1 MSEKGFNIFD
11 DMDDII
17 VNENDNE
24 VVETK
29 EEPIDLLADDTVT
42 EAKEETGIPDLLSE
56 DLVEAKEE
64 SVPDILAEEEAEVK
78 KEEEVALATDE
89 TVADAKEELVVDEV
103 EKETVSCEKTDKA
116 RTKGDSF
123 NNVIDFFSNPIADPD
138 WEALKNEILTRI
150 DGIKIKSNIPPNV
163 VLLVSS
169 ELDSLHSYIHDK
181 FMETKT
187 ALDNL
192 TNKEDGV
199 LTVVKA
205 TNAKGSNETE
215 RKASGVTAAQKYKIG
230 KNTVDLFQLIAET
243 RGRYNFLDGIL
254 KQIQFKKE
262 LLITVSSAL
271 KVLNK

>member
-11 DMDDII
+11 DMEDIV
-17 VNENDNE
+17 VNENDDQILE
-24 VVETK
+24 QK
-29 EEPIDLLADDTVT
+29 EEPIDLLADDAADT
-42 EAKEETGIPDLLSE
+42 KEDSLDL
-56 DLVEAKEE
+56 
-64 SVPDILAEEEAEVK
+64 LAEETP
-78 KEEEVALATDE
+78 EEEVTPAAEEKVEEKVAPATDE
-89 TVADAKEELVVDEV
+89 TISDAKEELVVNEV
-103 EKETVSCEKTDKA
+103 EKETVSCEKTDKSKS
-116 RTKGDSF
+116 KGDSF
-123 NNVIDFFSNPIADPD
+123 NNIIDFFANPIADPD
-138 WEALKNEILTRI
+138 WEDLKTEILTRI

-199 LTVVKA
+199 LTVIKA

>member
-11 DMDDII
+11 DMEDIV
-17 VNENDNE
+17 VNESDDQVLE
-24 VVETK
+24 SK
-29 EEPIDLLADDTVT
+29 EEPIDLLADDASADV
-42 EAKEETGIPDLLSE
+42 KEDSLDL
-56 DLVEAKEE
+56 
-64 SVPDILAEEEAEVK
+64 LAEETT
-78 KEEEVALATDE
+78 EEVAPVTEEKVAPATDE
-89 TVADAKEELVVDEV
+89 TISDAKEELVVDEV
-103 EKETVSCEKTDKA
+103 EKETVSYEKTDKSKS
-116 RTKGDSF
+116 KGDSF
-123 NNVIDFFSNPIADPD
+123 NNVIDFFANPIADPD
-138 WEALKNEILTRI
+138 WEDLKTEILTRI

-199 LTVVKA
+199 LTVIKA

>member
-11 DMDDII
+11 DMEDIV
-17 VNENDNE
+17 VNENDDQVLASE
-24 VVETK
+24 
-29 EEPIDLLADDTVT
+29 EEPIDLLADDT
-42 EAKEETGIPDLLSE
+42 ADMKEDSLDL
-56 DLVEAKEE
+56 
-64 SVPDILAEEEAEVK
+64 LAEEIP
-78 KEEEVALATDE
+78 EEETTSEEEKVAPATDE
-89 TVADAKEELVVDEV
+89 TISDAKEELIVDEV
-103 EKETVSCEKTDKA
+103 EKETVSCEKTDKSKS
-116 RTKGDSF
+116 KGDSF
-123 NNVIDFFSNPIADPD
+123 NNVIDFFANPIADPD
-138 WEALKNEILTRI
+138 WEDLKNEILTRI

-199 LTVVKA
+199 LTVIKA

>member
-11 DMDDII
+11 DMEDIV
-17 VNENDNE
+17 VNESDDQVLE
-24 VVETK
+24 SK
-29 EEPIDLLADDTVT
+29 EEPIDLLADDASADV
-42 EAKEETGIPDLLSE
+42 KKDSLDL
-56 DLVEAKEE
+56 
-64 SVPDILAEEEAEVK
+64 LAEETP
-78 KEEEVALATDE
+78 EEVAPVTEEKVAPATDE
-89 TVADAKEELVVDEV
+89 TISDAKEELVVDEV
-103 EKETVSCEKTDKA
+103 EKETVSCEKTDKSKS
-116 RTKGDSF
+116 KGDSF
-123 NNVIDFFSNPIADPD
+123 NNVIDFFANPIADPD
-138 WEALKNEILTRI
+138 WEDLKTEILTRI

-199 LTVVKA
+199 LTVIKA

>member
-11 DMDDII
+11 DMEDIV
-17 VNENDNE
+17 VNENDDQVLE
-24 VVETK
+24 SK
-29 EEPIDLLADDTVT
+29 EEPIDLLANDAADT
-42 EAKEETGIPDLLSE
+42 KEDSLDL
-56 DLVEAKEE
+56 
-64 SVPDILAEEEAEVK
+64 LAEETP
-78 KEEEVALATDE
+78 EEEVTPAAEEKVEEKVAPATDE
-89 TVADAKEELVVDEV
+89 TIFDAKEELVVDEV
-103 EKETVSCEKTDKA
+103 EKETVSCEKTDKSKF
-116 RTKGDSF
+116 KGDSF
-123 NNVIDFFSNPIADPD
+123 NNVIDFFANPIADPD
-138 WEALKNEILTRI
+138 WEDLKTEILTRI

-199 LTVVKA
+199 LTVIKA

>member
-11 DMDDII
+11 DMEDIV
-17 VNENDNE
+17 VNESDDQVLE
-24 VVETK
+24 SK
-29 EEPIDLLADDTVT
+29 EEPIDLLADDTM
-42 EAKEETGIPDLLSE
+42 EETKEDSLDL
-56 DLVEAKEE
+56 
-64 SVPDILAEEEAEVK
+64 LAEETP
-78 KEEEVALATDE
+78 EEEVTPAAEEKVEEKVASTTDE
-89 TVADAKEELVVDEV
+89 TISDAKEELVVDEV
-103 EKETVSCEKTDKA
+103 EKETVSCEKTDKSKS
-116 RTKGDSF
+116 KGDSF
-123 NNVIDFFSNPIADPD
+123 NNVIDFFANPIADPD
-138 WEALKNEILTRI
+138 WEDLKTEILTRI

-199 LTVVKA
+199 LTVIKA

>member
-11 DMDDII
+11 DMEDIV
-17 VNENDNE
+17 VNENDDQVLE
-24 VVETK
+24 SK
-29 EEPIDLLADDTVT
+29 EEPIDLLADDASADV
-42 EAKEETGIPDLLSE
+42 KEDSLDL
-56 DLVEAKEE
+56 
-64 SVPDILAEEEAEVK
+64 LAEETP
-78 KEEEVALATDE
+78 EEEVTPAAEEKVEEKVAPATDE
-89 TVADAKEELVVDEV
+89 TISDAKEELVVDEV
-103 EKETVSCEKTDKA
+103 EKETVSCEKTDKSK
-116 RTKGDSF
+116 TKGDSF
-123 NNVIDFFSNPIADPD
+123 NNVIDFFANPIADPD
-138 WEALKNEILTRI
+138 WEDLKNEILTRI

-199 LTVVKA
+199 LTVIKA

>member
-11 DMDDII
+11 DMEDIV
-17 VNENDNE
+17 VNENDDL
-24 VVETK
+24 ETK
-29 EEPIDLLADDTVT
+29 EEPIDLLADDTM
-42 EAKEETGIPDLLSE
+42 EETKE
-56 DLVEAKEE
+56 DSL
-64 SVPDILAEEEAEVK
+64 DFLAEETP
-78 KEEEVALATDE
+78 EEVAPVTEEKVAPATDE
-89 TVADAKEELVVDEV
+89 TISDAKEELVVDEV
-103 EKETVSCEKTDKA
+103 EKETVSCEKTDKSKS
-116 RTKGDSF
+116 KGDSF
-123 NNVIDFFSNPIADPD
+123 NNVIDFFANPIADPD
-138 WEALKNEILTRI
+138 WEDLKIEILTRI

-199 LTVVKA
+199 LTVIKA

>member
-24 VVETK
+24 IVETK
-29 EEPIDLLADDTVT
+29 EEPIDLLADDTVVDV
-42 EAKEETGIPDLLSE
+42 KEEIDLPDLLSE
-56 DLVEAKEE
+56 DSVKVEEE
-64 SVPDILAEEEAEVK
+64 SVPDILTED
-78 KEEEVALATDE
+78 EVAPATEE
-89 TVADAKEELVVDEV
+89 TVTDAKKELVVDEV

-116 RTKGDSF
+116 KTKGDSF

-138 WEALKNEILTRI
+138 WEDLKTEILTRI

>member
-11 DMDDII
+11 DMEDIV
-17 VNENDNE
+17 VNESDDQ
-24 VVETK
+24 VLETK
-29 EEPIDLLADDTVT
+29 EEPIDLLADDDALADT
-42 EAKEETGIPDLLSE
+42 KEDSLDL
-56 DLVEAKEE
+56 
-64 SVPDILAEEEAEVK
+64 LAEETP
-78 KEEEVALATDE
+78 EEVAPVTEEKVAPTTDE
-89 TVADAKEELVVDEV
+89 TISDAKEELVVDEV
-103 EKETVSCEKTDKA
+103 EKETVSCEKTDKSKS
-116 RTKGDSF
+116 KGDSF
-123 NNVIDFFSNPIADPD
+123 NNVIDFFANPIADPD
-138 WEALKNEILTRI
+138 WEDLKTEILTRI

-199 LTVVKA
+199 LTVIKA

>member
-11 DMDDII
+11 DMEDIV
-17 VNENDNE
+17 VNENDDQVLASE
-24 VVETK
+24 
-29 EEPIDLLADDTVT
+29 EEPIDLLADDTADT
-42 EAKEETGIPDLLSE
+42 KEDSLDL
-56 DLVEAKEE
+56 
-64 SVPDILAEEEAEVK
+64 LAEETT
-78 KEEEVALATDE
+78 EEETTSEEEKVAPATDE
-89 TVADAKEELVVDEV
+89 TISDAKEELVVDEV
-103 EKETVSCEKTDKA
+103 EKETVSCEKTDKSKS
-116 RTKGDSF
+116 KGDSF
-123 NNVIDFFSNPIADPD
+123 NNVIDFFANPIADPD
-138 WEALKNEILTRI
+138 WENLKNEILTRI

-199 LTVVKA
+199 LTVIKA

>member
-11 DMDDII
+11 DMEDIV
-17 VNENDNE
+17 VNENDDLE
-24 VVETK
+24 SK
-29 EEPIDLLADDTVT
+29 EEPIDLLADDASADV
-42 EAKEETGIPDLLSE
+42 KEDSLDL
-56 DLVEAKEE
+56 
-64 SVPDILAEEEAEVK
+64 LAEETP
-78 KEEEVALATDE
+78 EEVAPATEEKVAPATDE
-89 TVADAKEELVVDEV
+89 TISDTKEELVVDEV
-103 EKETVSCEKTDKA
+103 EKETVSCEKTDKSKS
-116 RTKGDSF
+116 KGDSF
-123 NNVIDFFSNPIADPD
+123 NNVIDFFANPIADPD
-138 WEALKNEILTRI
+138 WEDLKTEILTRI

-199 LTVVKA
+199 LTVIKA

>member
-11 DMDDII
+11 DMEDIV
-17 VNENDNE
+17 VNESDDLE
-24 VVETK
+24 PK
-29 EEPIDLLADDTVT
+29 EEPIDLLADDTM
-42 EAKEETGIPDLLSE
+42 EEIKEDSLDL
-56 DLVEAKEE
+56 
-64 SVPDILAEEEAEVK
+64 LAEETP
-78 KEEEVALATDE
+78 EEEVTPAAEEKIEENVASATDE
-89 TVADAKEELVVDEV
+89 TISDVKEELVVDEV
-103 EKETVSCEKTDKA
+103 EKETVSCEKTDKSKS
-116 RTKGDSF
+116 KGDSF
-123 NNVIDFFSNPIADPD
+123 NNVIDFFANPIADPD
-138 WEALKNEILTRI
+138 WEDLKTEILTRI

-199 LTVVKA
+199 LTVIKA

>member
-11 DMDDII
+11 DMEDIV
-17 VNENDNE
+17 VNESDDQVLE
-24 VVETK
+24 SK
-29 EEPIDLLADDTVT
+29 EEPIDLLADDTADT
-42 EAKEETGIPDLLSE
+42 KEDSLDL
-56 DLVEAKEE
+56 
-64 SVPDILAEEEAEVK
+64 LAEETP
-78 KEEEVALATDE
+78 EEEVTPAAEEKVEEKVAPATDE
-89 TVADAKEELVVDEV
+89 TISDAKEELVVDEV
-103 EKETVSCEKTDKA
+103 EKETVSCEKTDKSKS
-116 RTKGDSF
+116 KGDSF
-123 NNVIDFFSNPIADPD
+123 NNVIDFFANPIADPD
-138 WEALKNEILTRI
+138 WEDLKTEILTRI

-199 LTVVKA
+199 LTVIKA

>member
-11 DMDDII
+11 DMEDIV
-17 VNENDNE
+17 VNENDDQVIASE
-24 VVETK
+24 
-29 EEPIDLLADDTVT
+29 EEPIDLLADDT
-42 EAKEETGIPDLLSE
+42 ADMKEDSL
-56 DLVEAKEE
+56 DF
-64 SVPDILAEEEAEVK
+64 LAEETT
-78 KEEEVALATDE
+78 EEVAPVVEE
-89 TVADAKEELVVDEV
+89 TSAPVVEETISDAKEELVVDEV
-103 EKETVSCEKTDKA
+103 EKETVSCEKTDKSKS
-116 RTKGDSF
+116 KGDSF
-123 NNVIDFFSNPIADPD
+123 NNVIDFFANPIADPD
-138 WEALKNEILTRI
+138 WEDLKTEILTRI

-199 LTVVKA
+199 LTVIKA

>member
-1 MSEKGFNIFD
+1 MSEKGFDIFA
-11 DMDDII
+11 DMEDII
-17 VNENDNE
+17 VNENDDM
-24 VVETK
+24 ETK
-29 EEPIDLLADDTVT
+29 EEPIDLLADDTV
-42 EAKEETGIPDLLSE
+42 EETKEDSLDL
-56 DLVEAKEE
+56 
-64 SVPDILAEEEAEVK
+64 LAEETTEEEAASE
-78 KEEEVALATDE
+78 KEEEVAPATDE

-103 EKETVSCEKTDKA
+103 EKETVSCEQTDKQK
-116 RTKGDSF
+116 TKGDSF

-163 VLLVSS
+163 VLLISS

-181 FMETKT
+181 FMEIKT

>member
-11 DMDDII
+11 DMEDIV
-17 VNENDNE
+17 VNENDDQVLASE
-24 VVETK
+24 
-29 EEPIDLLADDTVT
+29 EEPIDLLADDT
-42 EAKEETGIPDLLSE
+42 ADMKEDSLDL
-56 DLVEAKEE
+56 
-64 SVPDILAEEEAEVK
+64 LAEETT
-78 KEEEVALATDE
+78 EEVAPVVEE
-89 TVADAKEELVVDEV
+89 TSAPVVEETISDAKEELVVDEV
-103 EKETVSCEKTDKA
+103 EKETVSCEKTDKSKS
-116 RTKGDSF
+116 KGDSF
-123 NNVIDFFSNPIADPD
+123 NNVIDFFANPIADPD
-138 WEALKNEILTRI
+138 WEDLKTEILTRI

-199 LTVVKA
+199 LTVIKA

-230 KNTVDLFQLIAET
+230 K
-243 RGRYNFLDGIL
+243 
-254 KQIQFKKE
+254 
-262 LLITVSSAL
+262 
-271 KVLNK
+271 

>member
-11 DMDDII
+11 DMEDIV
-17 VNENDNE
+17 VNESDDQVLE
-24 VVETK
+24 PK
-29 EEPIDLLADDTVT
+29 EELIDLLADDTVA
-42 EAKEETGIPDLLSE
+42 EVKEETGIPDLLSE
-56 DLVEAKEE
+56 DTVKVEEE
-64 SVPDILAEEEAEVK
+64 FVPDILTEEEQAPAE
-78 KEEEVALATDE
+78 E

-103 EKETVSCEKTDKA
+103 EKETVSCEKTDKSKS
-116 RTKGDSF
+116 KGDSF
-123 NNVIDFFSNPIADPD
+123 NNVIDFFANPIADPD

-199 LTVVKA
+199 LTVIKA

>member
-11 DMDDII
+11 DMEDIV
-17 VNENDNE
+17 VNENDDLE
-24 VVETK
+24 SK
-29 EEPIDLLADDTVT
+29 EEPIDLLADDASADV
-42 EAKEETGIPDLLSE
+42 KEDSLDL
-56 DLVEAKEE
+56 
-64 SVPDILAEEEAEVK
+64 LAEETP
-78 KEEEVALATDE
+78 EEVAPATEEKVAPATDE
-89 TVADAKEELVVDEV
+89 TISDAKEELVVDEV
-103 EKETVSCEKTDKA
+103 EKETVSCEKTDKSKS
-116 RTKGDSF
+116 KGDSF
-123 NNVIDFFSNPIADPD
+123 NNVIDFFANPIADPD
-138 WEALKNEILTRI
+138 WEDLKTEILTRI

-199 LTVVKA
+199 LTVIKA

>member
-11 DMDDII
+11 DMEDIV
-17 VNENDNE
+17 VNENDDM
-24 VVETK
+24 ETK
-29 EEPIDLLADDTVT
+29 EEPIDLLADDAADT
-42 EAKEETGIPDLLSE
+42 KEDSFDL
-56 DLVEAKEE
+56 
-64 SVPDILAEEEAEVK
+64 LAEETP
-78 KEEEVALATDE
+78 EEEVAPVAEEKVKEKVAPATDK
-89 TVADAKEELVVDEV
+89 TISDAKEELIVDEV
-103 EKETVSCEKTDKA
+103 EKETVSCEKTDKSKS
-116 RTKGDSF
+116 KGDSF
-123 NNVIDFFSNPIADPD
+123 NNVIDFFANPIADPD
-138 WEALKNEILTRI
+138 WEDLKTEILTRI

-199 LTVVKA
+199 LTVIKA

>member
-11 DMDDII
+11 DMEDIV
-17 VNENDNE
+17 VNESDDQVLE
-24 VVETK
+24 SK
-29 EEPIDLLADDTVT
+29 EEPIDLLADDASADV
-42 EAKEETGIPDLLSE
+42 KEDSLDL
-56 DLVEAKEE
+56 
-64 SVPDILAEEEAEVK
+64 LAEETT
-78 KEEEVALATDE
+78 EEVAPVTEEKVAPATDE
-89 TVADAKEELVVDEV
+89 TISDAKEELVVDEV
-103 EKETVSCEKTDKA
+103 EKETVSYEKTDKSKS
-116 RTKGDSF
+116 KGDSF
-123 NNVIDFFSNPIADPD
+123 NNVIDFFANPIADPD
-138 WEALKNEILTRI
+138 WEDLKTEILTRI
-150 DGIKIKSNIPPNV
+150 DGFKIKSNIPPNV

-199 LTVVKA
+199 LTVIKA

>member
-11 DMDDII
+11 DMEDIV
-17 VNENDNE
+17 VNESDDQVLE
-24 VVETK
+24 SE
-29 EEPIDLLADDTVT
+29 EEPIDLLADDAANT
-42 EAKEETGIPDLLSE
+42 KEDSLDLL
-56 DLVEAKEE
+56 VEENPK
-64 SVPDILAEEEAEVK
+64 
-78 KEEEVALATDE
+78 EVAPATEEKVEEKVAPATDE
-89 TVADAKEELVVDEV
+89 TISDAKEELVVDEV
-103 EKETVSCEKTDKA
+103 EKETVSCEKTDKSKS
-116 RTKGDSF
+116 KGDSF
-123 NNVIDFFSNPIADPD
+123 NNVIDFFANPIADPD
-138 WEALKNEILTRI
+138 WEDLKTEILTRI

-199 LTVVKA
+199 LTVIKA

>member
-11 DMDDII
+11 DMEDIV
-17 VNENDNE
+17 VNENDDL
-24 VVETK
+24 ETK
-29 EEPIDLLADDTVT
+29 EEPIDLLADDTM
-42 EAKEETGIPDLLSE
+42 EETKEDSLDL
-56 DLVEAKEE
+56 
-64 SVPDILAEEEAEVK
+64 LAEETT
-78 KEEEVALATDE
+78 EEVAPAIEEKVEEKVAPATDE
-89 TVADAKEELVVDEV
+89 TISDAKEELVVDEV
-103 EKETVSCEKTDKA
+103 EKETVSCEKTDKSKS
-116 RTKGDSF
+116 KGDSF
-123 NNVIDFFSNPIADPD
+123 NNVIDFFANPIADPD
-138 WEALKNEILTRI
+138 WEDLKTEILTRI

-163 VLLVSS
+163 VLLVLS

-199 LTVVKA
+199 LTVIKA

>member
-11 DMDDII
+11 DMEDIV
-17 VNENDNE
+17 VNENDDQILE
-24 VVETK
+24 PK
-29 EEPIDLLADDTVT
+29 EEPIDLLADDVT
-42 EAKEETGIPDLLSE
+42 EAKEDSIDL
-56 DLVEAKEE
+56 
-64 SVPDILAEEEAEVK
+64 LAEETP
-78 KEEEVALATDE
+78 EEEVAPVVKE
-89 TVADAKEELVVDEV
+89 TSAPIVEETISDAKEELVVDEV
-103 EKETVSCEKTDKA
+103 EKETVSCEKTDKSKS
-116 RTKGDSF
+116 KGDSF
-123 NNVIDFFSNPIADPD
+123 NNVIDFFANPIADPD
-138 WEALKNEILTRI
+138 WEDLKTEILTRI

-199 LTVVKA
+199 LTVIKA

>member
-11 DMDDII
+11 DMEDIV
-17 VNENDNE
+17 VNESDDQVLE
-24 VVETK
+24 SK
-29 EEPIDLLADDTVT
+29 EEPIDLLADDVT
-42 EAKEETGIPDLLSE
+42 DTKEDSLDL
-56 DLVEAKEE
+56 
-64 SVPDILAEEEAEVK
+64 LAEETP
-78 KEEEVALATDE
+78 KEEATPTAEEKVEEKVASATDE
-89 TVADAKEELVVDEV
+89 TISDVKEELVVDEV
-103 EKETVSCEKTDKA
+103 EKETVSCEKTDKSKS
-116 RTKGDSF
+116 KGDSF
-123 NNVIDFFSNPIADPD
+123 NNVIDFFANPIADPD
-138 WEALKNEILTRI
+138 WEDLKTEILTRI

-199 LTVVKA
+199 LTVIKA

>member
-11 DMDDII
+11 DMEDIV
-17 VNENDNE
+17 VNESDDQVLE
-24 VVETK
+24 PK
-29 EEPIDLLADDTVT
+29 KEPIDLLADDTADT
-42 EAKEETGIPDLLSE
+42 KEDSLDL
-56 DLVEAKEE
+56 
-64 SVPDILAEEEAEVK
+64 LAEETP
-78 KEEEVALATDE
+78 EEEVTPAAEEKVEEKVAPATDE
-89 TVADAKEELVVDEV
+89 TISDAKEELVVDEV
-103 EKETVSCEKTDKA
+103 EKETVSCEKTDKSKS
-116 RTKGDSF
+116 KGDSF
-123 NNVIDFFSNPIADPD
+123 NNVIDFFANPIADPD
-138 WEALKNEILTRI
+138 WEDLKTEILTRI

-199 LTVVKA
+199 LTVIKA

>member
-17 VNENDNE
+17 VNENDDQVIE
-24 VVETK
+24 AK
-29 EEPIDLLADDTVT
+29 EEPIDLLADDTV
-42 EAKEETGIPDLLSE
+42 EDMKEDPVDL
-56 DLVEAKEE
+56 
-64 SVPDILAEEEAEVK
+64 LAEETPK
-78 KEEEVALATDE
+78 EEVAPEEE
-89 TVADAKEELVVDEV
+89 TTPVAEEKQEETIEDAKEELVVDEV
-103 EKETVSCEKTDKA
+103 EKETVSCEQTDKQK
-116 RTKGDSF
+116 TKGDSF

>member
-11 DMDDII
+11 DMEDIV
-17 VNENDNE
+17 VNENDDQVLASE
-24 VVETK
+24 
-29 EEPIDLLADDTVT
+29 EEPIDLLADDTANT
-42 EAKEETGIPDLLSE
+42 KEDSLDL
-56 DLVEAKEE
+56 
-64 SVPDILAEEEAEVK
+64 LAEETP
-78 KEEEVALATDE
+78 EEVASVVEETSAPIVDATIS
-89 TVADAKEELVVDEV
+89 DAKEELVVDEV
-103 EKETVSCEKTDKA
+103 EKETISCEKTDKSKS
-116 RTKGDSF
+116 KGDSF
-123 NNVIDFFSNPIADPD
+123 NNVIDFFANPIADPD
-138 WEALKNEILTRI
+138 WEDLKTEILTRI

-199 LTVVKA
+199 LTVIKA

>member
-11 DMDDII
+11 DMEDIV
-17 VNENDNE
+17 VNESDDQVLE
-24 VVETK
+24 SK
-29 EEPIDLLADDTVT
+29 EEPIDLLADDTMEDT
-42 EAKEETGIPDLLSE
+42 KEDSLDL
-56 DLVEAKEE
+56 
-64 SVPDILAEEEAEVK
+64 LAEETP
-78 KEEEVALATDE
+78 EEEVTPAAEEKVEEKVAPATDE
-89 TVADAKEELVVDEV
+89 TISDAKEELVVNEV
-103 EKETVSCEKTDKA
+103 EKETVSCEKTDKSKS
-116 RTKGDSF
+116 KGDSF
-123 NNVIDFFSNPIADPD
+123 NNIIDFFANPIADPD
-138 WEALKNEILTRI
+138 WEDLKTEILTRI

-199 LTVVKA
+199 LTVIKA

>member
-11 DMDDII
+11 DMEDIV
-17 VNENDNE
+17 VNENDDQVLE
-24 VVETK
+24 SK
-29 EEPIDLLADDTVT
+29 EEPIDLLADDAADT
-42 EAKEETGIPDLLSE
+42 KEDSLDL
-56 DLVEAKEE
+56 
-64 SVPDILAEEEAEVK
+64 LAEETP
-78 KEEEVALATDE
+78 EEEVTPAAEEKVEEKVAPATDE
-89 TVADAKEELVVDEV
+89 TISDAKEELVVDEV
-103 EKETVSCEKTDKA
+103 EKETISCEKTDKSKS
-116 RTKGDSF
+116 KGDSF
-123 NNVIDFFSNPIADPD
+123 NNVIDFFANPIADPD
-138 WEALKNEILTRI
+138 WEDLKTEILTRI

-199 LTVVKA
+199 LTVIKA

>member
-11 DMDDII
+11 DMEDIV
-17 VNENDNE
+17 VNESDDQVLE
-24 VVETK
+24 SK
-29 EEPIDLLADDTVT
+29 EEPIDLLADDTV
-42 EAKEETGIPDLLSE
+42 EETKEDSLDL
-56 DLVEAKEE
+56 
-64 SVPDILAEEEAEVK
+64 LAEETP
-78 KEEEVALATDE
+78 KEEATSEEEKVAPATDE
-89 TVADAKEELVVDEV
+89 TISDAKEELVVDEV
-103 EKETVSCEKTDKA
+103 EKETVSCEKTDKSKS
-116 RTKGDSF
+116 KGDSF
-123 NNVIDFFSNPIADPD
+123 NNVIDFFANPIADPD
-138 WEALKNEILTRI
+138 WEDLKTEILTRI

-199 LTVVKA
+199 LTVIKA

-262 LLITVSSAL
+262 LLITISSAL

>member
-11 DMDDII
+11 DMEDIV
-17 VNENDNE
+17 VNENDDQVLE
-24 VVETK
+24 SK
-29 EEPIDLLADDTVT
+29 EEPIDLLADDNALAD
-42 EAKEETGIPDLLSE
+42 AKEDSLDL
-56 DLVEAKEE
+56 
-64 SVPDILAEEEAEVK
+64 LAEETP
-78 KEEEVALATDE
+78 EEEVTPAAEEKVEEKVAPATDE
-89 TVADAKEELVVDEV
+89 TIFDAKEELVVDEV
-103 EKETVSCEKTDKA
+103 EKETVSCEKTDKSKF
-116 RTKGDSF
+116 KGDSF
-123 NNVIDFFSNPIADPD
+123 NNVIDFFANPIADPD
-138 WEALKNEILTRI
+138 WEDLKTEILTRI

-199 LTVVKA
+199 LTVIKA

>member
-1 MSEKGFNIFD
+1 MSEKSFNIFD
-11 DMDDII
+11 DMEDIV
-17 VNENDNE
+17 VNESDDQVLE
-24 VVETK
+24 SK
-29 EEPIDLLADDTVT
+29 EEPIDLLADDTMEETKEDSLDLLVEET
-42 EAKEETGIPDLLSE
+42 PKEEATPT
-56 DLVEAKEE
+56 
-64 SVPDILAEEEAEVK
+64 AEEKV
-78 KEEEVALATDE
+78 EEKVAPATDE
-89 TVADAKEELVVDEV
+89 TISDAKEELVVDEV
-103 EKETVSCEKTDKA
+103 EKETVSCEKTDKSKS
-116 RTKGDSF
+116 KGDSF
-123 NNVIDFFSNPIADPD
+123 NNVIDFFANPIADPD
-138 WEALKNEILTRI
+138 WEDLKTEILTRI

-199 LTVVKA
+199 LTVIKA

>member
-11 DMDDII
+11 DMEDIV
-17 VNENDNE
+17 VNENDDL
-24 VVETK
+24 ETK
-29 EEPIDLLADDTVT
+29 EEPIDLLADDT
-42 EAKEETGIPDLLSE
+42 ANMKEDSLDL
-56 DLVEAKEE
+56 
-64 SVPDILAEEEAEVK
+64 LAEETP
-78 KEEEVALATDE
+78 EEEVTPAAEEKVEEKVASATDE
-89 TVADAKEELVVDEV
+89 TISDVKEELVVDEV
-103 EKETVSCEKTDKA
+103 EKETVSCEKTDKSKS
-116 RTKGDSF
+116 KGDSF
-123 NNVIDFFSNPIADPD
+123 NNVIDFFANPIADPD
-138 WEALKNEILTRI
+138 WEDLKTEILTRI

-199 LTVVKA
+199 LTVIKA

>member
-11 DMDDII
+11 DMEDII

-29 EEPIDLLADDTVT
+29 EEPIDLLADDTVVDI
-42 EAKEETGIPDLLSE
+42 KEEIGLPDLLSE
-56 DLVEAKEE
+56 EPVKVEEE
-64 SVPDILAEEEAEVK
+64 SVPDILTED
-78 KEEEVALATDE
+78 EVAPATEE
-89 TVADAKEELVVDEV
+89 TTTDAKEELVVDEV

-116 RTKGDSF
+116 KTKGDSF

-138 WEALKNEILTRI
+138 WEDLKTEILTRI

>member
-11 DMDDII
+11 DMEDIV
-17 VNENDNE
+17 VNENDDQILE
-24 VVETK
+24 PK
-29 EEPIDLLADDTVT
+29 EEPIDLLADDTADT
-42 EAKEETGIPDLLSE
+42 KEDSLDL
-56 DLVEAKEE
+56 
-64 SVPDILAEEEAEVK
+64 LAEETP
-78 KEEEVALATDE
+78 KEEATPAVEEKVEEKVASATDE
-89 TVADAKEELVVDEV
+89 TISDAKEELVVDEV
-103 EKETVSCEKTDKA
+103 EKETVSCEKTDKSKS
-116 RTKGDSF
+116 KGDSF
-123 NNVIDFFSNPIADPD
+123 NNVIDFFANPIADPD
-138 WEALKNEILTRI
+138 WEDLKTEILTRI

-199 LTVVKA
+199 LTVIKA

>member
-11 DMDDII
+11 DMEDIV
-17 VNENDNE
+17 VNENDDQVLASE
-24 VVETK
+24 
-29 EEPIDLLADDTVT
+29 EEPIDLLADDTADMK
-42 EAKEETGIPDLLSE
+42 EDSLDLFAEETT
-56 DLVEAKEE
+56 
-64 SVPDILAEEEAEVK
+64 
-78 KEEEVALATDE
+78 EEVAPVVKE
-89 TVADAKEELVVDEV
+89 TSAPIVEETISDAKEELVVDEV
-103 EKETVSCEKTDKA
+103 EKETVSCEKTDKSKS
-116 RTKGDSF
+116 KGDSF
-123 NNVIDFFSNPIADPD
+123 NNVIDFFANPIADPD
-138 WEALKNEILTRI
+138 WEDLKTEILTRI

-199 LTVVKA
+199 LTVIKA

>member
-11 DMDDII
+11 DMEDIV
-17 VNENDNE
+17 VNENDDL
-24 VVETK
+24 ETK
-29 EEPIDLLADDTVT
+29 EEPIDLLADDTANT
-42 EAKEETGIPDLLSE
+42 KEDSLDL
-56 DLVEAKEE
+56 
-64 SVPDILAEEEAEVK
+64 LAEEIP
-78 KEEEVALATDE
+78 EEETTSEEEKVAPATDE
-89 TVADAKEELVVDEV
+89 TISDVKEELVVDEV
-103 EKETVSCEKTDKA
+103 EKETVSCEKTDKSKS
-116 RTKGDSF
+116 KGDSF
-123 NNVIDFFSNPIADPD
+123 NNVIDFFANPIADPD
-138 WEALKNEILTRI
+138 WEDLKTEILTRI

-199 LTVVKA
+199 LTVIKA

>member
-11 DMDDII
+11 DMEDIV
-17 VNENDNE
+17 VNENDDQVLVSE
-24 VVETK
+24 
-29 EEPIDLLADDTVT
+29 EEPIDLLADDT
-42 EAKEETGIPDLLSE
+42 ADMKEDSLDL
-56 DLVEAKEE
+56 
-64 SVPDILAEEEAEVK
+64 LAEETT
-78 KEEEVALATDE
+78 EEVAPVVEKTSAPATDE
-89 TVADAKEELVVDEV
+89 TISDAKEELIVDEV
-103 EKETVSCEKTDKA
+103 EKETVSCEKTDKS
-116 RTKGDSF
+116 KSKEDSF
-123 NNVIDFFSNPIADPD
+123 NNVIDFFANPIADPD
-138 WEALKNEILTRI
+138 WEDLKTEILTRI

-199 LTVVKA
+199 LTVIKA

>member
-11 DMDDII
+11 DMEDIV
-17 VNENDNE
+17 VNENDDQVLE
-24 VVETK
+24 SK
-29 EEPIDLLADDTVT
+29 EEPIDLLADDAADT
-42 EAKEETGIPDLLSE
+42 KEDSLDL
-56 DLVEAKEE
+56 
-64 SVPDILAEEEAEVK
+64 LAEETS
-78 KEEEVALATDE
+78 EEEVTPVVEE
-89 TVADAKEELVVDEV
+89 TSAPVVEETISDAKEELVVDEV
-103 EKETVSCEKTDKA
+103 EKETVSCEKTDKSKS
-116 RTKGDSF
+116 KGDSF
-123 NNVIDFFSNPIADPD
+123 NNVIDFFANPIADPD
-138 WEALKNEILTRI
+138 WEDLKTEILTRI

-199 LTVVKA
+199 LTVIKA